1 MGSHIPD
8 VEIYVDSA
16 SPNTDKSFVATCF
29 KTAFV
34 VSSYSAQPNRMS
46 QV

>member
-16 SPNTDKSFVATCF
+16 SPNTDKLFVATCF

-34 VSSYSAQPNRMS
+34 VSSDSAQPNRMS